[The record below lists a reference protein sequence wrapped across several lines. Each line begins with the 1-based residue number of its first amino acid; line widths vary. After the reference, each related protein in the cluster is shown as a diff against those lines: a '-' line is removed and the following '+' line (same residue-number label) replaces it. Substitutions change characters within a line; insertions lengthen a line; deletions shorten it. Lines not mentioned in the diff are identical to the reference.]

1 MSPRQALPQLLL
13 AWGKAVAGTAA
24 PTCTRSLA
32 SMAPPRKGTSTTH
45 TTTPTTNPATG
56 TSSFYDTARRPSS
69 KATTTTKRRTAPTT
83 TTTSTSSAIRQKP
96 DKKEEEPAPV
106 PVAKKA
112 ENVVVVVTN
121 SAQQASQSFYR
132 RQLPTSH
139 CVPFSSS
146 EGRRMFQE
154 ALAQGGMESYFPL
167 SEQFKTQDDPAFCGL
182 GALTMVLNALAID
195 PGRTWKGP
203 WRWFDESMLEC
214 CEPLEVV
221 RERGICISKLDCLA
235 RCNGAATVLKYGD
248 STGLDEFRQDIVRI
262 TTGGHGP
269 CQHSH
274 DPAHHHHHAQEQEEL
289 MIVGYNR
296 QVLGQTGTGH
306 FSPVGGYHAGKDMV
320 LIMDV
325 ARFKYPPHWVS
336 VPLLWEA
343 MQTVDSETQR
353 SRGYL
358 VVAKGMVSESLL
370 FTIDKS
376 RYAEFNDLATW
387 MRKAAIRL
395 PALLVET
402 EITGPR
408 GESSVDHQRLLPL
421 FLESLPESIASM
433 FVTIHESFCLRYSE
447 KHLSSIDQLLV
458 AIEAHPIYT
467 AMGEQHAAQLD
478 RFRTACSSKKAAEE
492 ACCAGKVVNER
503 HVLTMLYISTMEWV
517 LQRQGKSI
525 LGLASPQGVSPA
537 LQLEVAQ
544 LKRKFA
550 AMADEV

>member
-1 MSPRQALPQLLL
+1 MSMRQALRQLLL
-13 AWGKAVAGTAA
+13 TRGKAAASTAA
-24 PTCTRSLA
+24 PTCTRAMA
-32 SMAPPRKGTSTTH
+32 SMAPPRKGT
-45 TTTPTTNPATG
+45 TTTTTAPIPTNS
-56 TSSFYDTARRPSS
+56 SSFYDAKQRASSKASGTTPRRRPSPTIS
-69 KATTTTKRRTAPTT
+69 TTAATPVEKMREE
-83 TTTSTSSAIRQKP
+83 SAAA
-96 DKKEEEPAPV
+96 PAPK
-106 PVAKKA
+106 PAD
-112 ENVVVVVTN
+112 VVVTN
-121 SAQQASQSFYR
+121 SAQQATQSFYR

-221 RERGICISKLDCLA
+221 RARGICISKLDCLA
-235 RCNGAATVLKYGD
+235 RCNGAATVLKYGE
-248 STGLDEFRQDIVRI
+248 STGLAEFRQDIVRI
-262 TTGGHGP
+262 TTGGQGP
-269 CQHSH
+269 CQHRECH
-274 DPAHHHHHAQEQEEL
+274 DGAHHNHHQHHHPQEQEEL

-343 MQTVDSETQR
+343 MQTVDAETQR

-370 FTIDKS
+370 FTIDKQ
-376 RYAEFNDLATW
+376 RYAEFHDLATW
-387 MRKAAIRL
+387 MRKAALRL
-395 PALLVET
+395 PALMEEA
-402 EITGPR
+402 EIEGPR
-408 GESSVDHQRLLPL
+408 GERSVDHQRLLPL
-421 FLESLPESIASM
+421 FLESLPASIASM

-447 KHLSSIDQLLV
+447 HHLSSIDTLLA
-458 AIEAHPIYT
+458 AIEAHPIYA
-467 AMGEQHAAQLD
+467 AMGAQHAAQLD
-478 RFRTACSSKKAAEE
+478 RFRSACRSSKKAEEE

-503 HVLTMLYISTMEWV
+503 HVLTILYISVLEWV
-517 LQRQGKSI
+517 CQRQGKSI

-550 AMADEV
+550 AIADEID